1 MGTHLW
7 KNIFQITLDR
17 SQMDFEVGHTMTL
30 TCTVVGFPV
39 PVVKWY
45 KNNTPLPKSERFS
58 VDAESTLTVKKLTV
72 IDGGVYSCRAT
83 NVHQSVS
90 ESMKVTVKEG
100 EEPPPECE
108 DNPYFARCDLIVR
121 ANYCMSLHYGKFC
134 CKTCTEAGLLQPG
147 WEEEVRI
154 RMEAERQNEEAEK
167 GKLNPDEARH
177 DSEAEDPVGSEGSGR
192 EGSSS
197 GMELADNS
205 EQSGNDS
212 ADEVLS
218 SSKFESS
225 TGVESEGSGKSE
237 VSTEAGGSGEAGEAG
252 GSGEAEGSGS
262 GEEGK
267 FMTTTESGM
276 ETDDGMS
283 SEDEASASGEES
295 SPQTESGEASAPE

>member
-1 MGTHLW
+1 ME
-7 KNIFQITLDR
+7 
-17 SQMDFEVGHTMTL
+17 FEVGHTMIL
-30 TCTVVGFPV
+30 TCAVVGFPV
-39 PVVKWY
+39 PVVRWY
-45 KNNTPLPKSERFS
+45 KNNTPLPKSDRFS

-90 ESMKVTVKEG
+90 ESIKVAVKKG

-177 DSEAEDPVGSEGSGR
+177 GSEAEDPVGSGR

-197 GMELADNS
+197 GMELADTS

-237 VSTEAGGSGEAGEAG
+237 VSTEAGGSGEAVEAG